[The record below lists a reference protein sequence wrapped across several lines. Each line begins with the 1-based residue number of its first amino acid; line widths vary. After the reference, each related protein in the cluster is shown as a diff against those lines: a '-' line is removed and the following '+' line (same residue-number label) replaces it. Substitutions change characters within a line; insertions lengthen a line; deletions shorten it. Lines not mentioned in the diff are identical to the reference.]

1 LTVPA
6 WIRSHMERA
15 YQIVNLKSYLS
26 SYAHHGFYYLEG
38 NSAVD
43 GKRIFVKMDGTLG
56 EAASREAIMIRKLA
70 VRNENMN
77 FPRLIAHEET
87 GPLPFVA
94 LEWIDGILLEKLLK
108 LKIHL
113 SYQLI
118 QSLLKQLCAILDTL
132 HETQI
137 IHRDIRPANLMVEM
151 REEEW
156 RLVLIDFAF
165 SIGKDPNTFKELA
178 FFSDRL
184 ELLKDLG
191 EERYKP
197 ESYKWDDAYS
207 VREVACNIDTEYER
221 NFPEIW
227 NHLNSMQDKLVH
239 WGPSELHP

>member
-1 LTVPA
+1 
-6 WIRSHMERA
+6 MERM
-15 YQIVNLKSYLS
+15 YRIINLNFYLN

-43 GKRIFVKMDGTLG
+43 GKRIFVKMDGTMG

-70 VRNENMN
+70 TSKGNIH
-77 FPRLIAHEET
+77 FPRLIASEET
-87 GPLPFVA
+87 GPLSFVA

-108 LKIHL
+108 LNFPI
-113 SYQLI
+113 SYRQK
-118 QSLLKQLCAILDTL
+118 QSLLKQLCAILNTL

-165 SIGKDPNTFKELA
+165 SIGKDPNAFNELA
-178 FFSDRL
+178 FFLDRL

-191 EERYKP
+191 GERYKP

-207 VREVACNIDTEYER
+207 VREVACNIDTECER

-239 WGPSELHP
+239 KMTCGPSQPP